1 MKWGKK
7 ILNETKSSQ
16 ERGKR
21 SRAWNKMAEVNP
33 NMLIINKCKCIKL
46 NNLGSVC

>member
-1 MKWGKK
+1 MVSKDKGLEGKNEMRKK

-16 ERGKR
+16 ERRKKR

-33 NMLIINKCKCIKL
+33 NMLIIKQM
-46 NNLGSVC
+46 